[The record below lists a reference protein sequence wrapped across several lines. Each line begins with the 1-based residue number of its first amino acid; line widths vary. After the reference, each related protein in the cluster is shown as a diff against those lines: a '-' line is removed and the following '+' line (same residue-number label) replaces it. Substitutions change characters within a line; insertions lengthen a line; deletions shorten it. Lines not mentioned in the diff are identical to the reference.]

1 MPYMSAKYFSLDG
14 SHFSLWLNCTHREM
28 EQEFLCLLI
37 NQKKKFGTPLRFF
50 ELEVNTDHGRS
61 ELSSTTGT
69 FIKKSILSKTQMVWY
84 GTLIVLPNP
93 NNLNDIVSVLTIEMR
108 TKEPVLP

>member
-1 MPYMSAKYFSLDG
+1 M
-14 SHFSLWLNCTHREM
+14 
-28 EQEFLCLLI
+28 
-37 NQKKKFGTPLRFF
+37 
-50 ELEVNTDHGRS
+50 NTDHGRS